1 MNRQITPERWTS
13 HPHPRSVIRG
23 HAVDLSDD
31 VVGAMHEAW
40 DTALVSDGAALTHNG
55 WVFRIGPWGRPVGH
69 VAVYPVGDR
78 MYVGAGGGATDA
90 DAEAVIAAIPSMVSA
105 ALMGP

>member
-1 MNRQITPERWTS
+1 MNRQITPERWAS
-13 HPHPRSVIRG
+13 NPHPRSVIRG
-23 HAVDLSDD
+23 RAVTLGDD
-31 VVGAMHEAW
+31 VIVAMGEAW
-40 DTALVSDGAALTHNG
+40 DTARVIDGAALTHTG

-78 MYVGAGGGATDA
+78 MYVGAGGGATEA
-90 DAEAVIAAIPSMVSA
+90 DAEAVLASIPSMVSA